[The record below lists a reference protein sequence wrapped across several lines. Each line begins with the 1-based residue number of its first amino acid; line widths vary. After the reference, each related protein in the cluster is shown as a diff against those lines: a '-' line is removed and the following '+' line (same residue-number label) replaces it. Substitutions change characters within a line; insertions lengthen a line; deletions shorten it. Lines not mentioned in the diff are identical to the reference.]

1 MLLFLLFVALKNGVY
16 LDTLSLNNLKIKKLY
31 IKWDEK
37 IDLHA
42 KEIIFSKTNKKFEPN
57 YNSIV
62 KEVKNTLIYTP
73 YFNQITVDNIIYDD
87 FNASLKYTQEDNSTL
102 NIDSTLFQLS
112 SSIKSD
118 GQIFDINIDKFLAK
132 KENIKADARVVF
144 NLSKKI
150 EAVAKAQIYIGETKL
165 QLNLSTDTNKL
176 SYLILCDDEIK
187 NKKEIVNLFG
197 FDKNVR
203 YWVDDAI
210 NMSGLNLKYIS
221 GWFEYK
227 NIDKA
232 YLNLR
237 AKGVANRLIYT
248 YDQKLE
254 PINSVYT
261 DLEFKEG
268 VLYIMPKEAYTYGF
282 DLNKSWLKIDFSK
295 KEEILSLYLLF
306 NAQVDD
312 NILNLLEHYGIKLP
326 FMQTQGNLDTDL
338 NLLINLRTLGVDA
351 KGNFNT
357 KKAQIHYLGLDIDVF
372 DVNVKLDNTYAQ
384 VDTMYAKYG
393 DIASGYVDI
402 KYNASKSNGVLS
414 FDIDN
419 FKLDRYNLKFNDKS
433 LNASYNITPNGD
445 FITISKSAWLV
456 NNLEV
461 YIDPIKKIPFNI
473 QTLKA
478 DIDPTYIEIKDI
490 ASAVVEGELNFK
502 DEKGKVDVK
511 LTSLKKSDVEL
522 YNKENRFSLIYDNDI
537 VIKASNPI
545 LLNIFDKKCTVNN
558 LYMKITK
565 EDIDVKNTNIKIG
578 DIIDAKL
585 NAIYN
590 FNTSKAILDI
600 YNLLLYDNF
609 LKNSNDLKVIVT
621 NNKDE
626 TKISIPKYDIESKI
640 DKNGFFA
647 DIASP
652 KKIVGDI
659 ESLKKYDFNSTHLII
674 EKKKTSDDI
683 LFTTQIKDSY
693 KILTNENEIIE
704 KYNIEGKYNTKTKNS
719 MLNINDSIKI
729 NISDDIYINTH
740 NVGFNLDE
748 ILDLLKDDE
757 NDTKKDDSSTKNIY
771 LSAYD
776 CYFYLSQNRFLIS
789 DKIDLKYKNKI
800 LDIKL
805 NHKDAE
811 AKLQLKDDKFY
822 FFGDNFGDEFMSK
835 LFAMSKFRGGVL
847 KFSMSG
853 AIKDFEGI
861 LYVENTTVLDYKI
874 LNNILAFVNTV
885 PSLVTFSLPGYNI
898 RGLPT
903 QNAYI
908 KFKYKDDLY
917 KLSDVYLKSKEIE
930 IKGYGEA
937 SVANNSIDMELNL
950 KSDLG
955 SSFSKIPL
963 IGNLI
968 MGNESL
974 STTLKVDG
982 KLEDPQVHTQ
992 LTKDIVVAPLHII
1005 KRALMYPFELFRRK
1019 DE

>member
-16 LDTLSLNNLKIKKLY
+16 IDSFSLNHLKIKKLY

-42 KEIIFSKTNKKFEPN
+42 KEIIFATTNKKFEPN
-57 YNSIV
+57 YNNIV
-62 KEVKNTLIYTP
+62 KEVKNALVYTP
-73 YFNQITVDNIIYDD
+73 YFYSIAIDNIIYDD
-87 FNASLKYTQEDNSTL
+87 LNTSLKYTQDENSTL

-112 SSIKSD
+112 SSIKTN
-118 GQIFDINIDKFLAK
+118 GEIFDITIDNFLAK
-132 KENIKADARVVF
+132 KENIKANARVVF
-144 NLSKKI
+144 DLSKKI
-150 EAVAKAQIYIGETKL
+150 EAIAKAQVYIGETKF
-165 QLNLSTDTNKL
+165 QLNLSTDTDKL
-176 SYLILCDDEIK
+176 SYLILCDNEIK
-187 NKKEIVNLFG
+187 NKKEIVDLFS
-197 FDKNVR
+197 FDKDVR

-210 NMSGLNLKYIS
+210 DMSGLNLKYIS
-221 GWFEYK
+221 GWLEYK

-254 PINSVYT
+254 PINSAYT
-261 DLEFKEG
+261 DLEFKDG
-268 VLYIMPKEAYTYGF
+268 VLYIMPKKAYTYGF
-282 DLNKSWLKIDFSK
+282 DLNKSYLKIDFSK

-306 NAQVDD
+306 NSQVNSD
-312 NILNLLEHYGIKLP
+312 ILNLLEHYGIKLP
-326 FMQTQGNLDTDL
+326 FIQTQGTLDTDL

-351 KGNFNT
+351 KGIFNT

-372 DVNVKLDNTYAQ
+372 DVNVKLNNTYAQ
-384 VDTMYAKYG
+384 VDNMYAKYG

-402 KYNASKSNGVLS
+402 NYNASKSSGMLN

-419 FKLDRYNLKFNDKS
+419 FKLDKYNLKFNDKN
-433 LNASYNITPNGD
+433 LNASYNITPSGD
-445 FITISKSAWLV
+445 FITLSKSAWLV
-456 NNLEV
+456 DNLEIH
-461 YIDPIKKIPFNI
+461 IDPIKKIPFNI

-490 ASAVVEGELNFK
+490 ASAVVEGELNLK
-502 DEKGKVDVK
+502 DEKGRVDVK

-522 YNKENRFSLIYDNDI
+522 YNKENRFSLVYDNDI

-545 LLNIFDKKCTVNN
+545 LLNIFDKKCSVDN

-565 EDIDVKNTNIKIG
+565 EDVDVKNTHIKIG
-578 DIIDAKL
+578 DVVDAKL

-590 FNTSKAILDI
+590 FNTSKGTLDI
-600 YNLLLYDNF
+600 YDLSLYDSF
-609 LKNSNDLKVIVT
+609 LKNRDDLKIIVK

-626 TKISIPKYDIESKI
+626 TKISIPQYDIESKI

-659 ESLKKYDFNSTHLII
+659 ESLKKYDFNSSHLII
-674 EKKKTSDDI
+674 EKKKTSEDI
-683 LFTTQIKDSY
+683 SFTTQIKDSY
-693 KILTNENEIIE
+693 KILTKENEIIE
-704 KYNIEGKYNTKTKNS
+704 KYDIEGRYNTKTKNS
-719 MLNINDSIKI
+719 TLTINDSVKI
-729 NISDDIYINTH
+729 NISDDIYVNAH
-740 NVGFNLDE
+740 NIGFNLDE

-757 NDTKKDDSSTKNIY
+757 NETKKDDSSTKNIY

-776 CYFYLSQNRFLIS
+776 CYFYLSQNRFFIS
-789 DKIDLKYKNKI
+789 DKIDLKYKNKV

-847 KFSMSG
+847 RFSMSG
-853 AIKDFEGI
+853 AVKDFEGI

-1005 KRALMYPFELFRRK
+1005 KRALMYPFEIFRK
-1019 DE
+1019 EDE